1 MWKQI
6 ENSPSIKMKNTELS
20 DISHLN
26 IYTDVSNLPTFVNKA
41 RSI

>member
-1 MWKQI
+1 MWKQTV
-6 ENSPSIKMKNTELS
+6 NLPSINMKNTKLS